1 VCRGTGEAP
10 GGFRQEE
17 FFMSH
22 LFTTQNNIPSNSKKA
37 VIDMLNKALAATI
50 DLALIV
56 KQAHW
61 NVKGSRFIA
70 VHEMLDGFRDG
81 LDEHADEIAE
91 RVAQLGGTACGTSQA
106 VAEATVLKPYPI
118 DIYTVE
124 DHIHALIGAYG
135 AAANLVRKY
144 VDETAEA
151 GDADAADILTA
162 ASRTLDKN
170 LWFLEAHIQG
180 KESRS

>member
-1 VCRGTGEAP
+1 
-10 GGFRQEE
+10 
-17 FFMSH
+17 MSQ
-22 LFTTQNNIPSNSKKA
+22 LFKTQNNIPSNSKKA
-37 VIDMLNKALAATI
+37 VIDMMNKALAATI

-70 VHEMLDGFRDG
+70 VHEMLDGFRDT

-91 RVAQLGGTACGTSQA
+91 RVAQLGGTAYGTTQT
-106 VAEATVLKPYPI
+106 VAEATVLKPYPT

-124 DHIHALIGAYG
+124 DHIDALINAYG
-135 AAANLVRKY
+135 EAANLVRKY

-180 KESRS
+180 EEHRH